1 MKERDSSVGDDV
13 SWVGALMLAMVG
25 GVIAIALYAWTAG
38 TPRASRT
45 QAPAAAAKTATTSTQ
60 ASGAAASTQ
69 TAAPKAMPTG
79 LAIFACGL
87 LLALAAA
94 LVGGLIGLTFGIP
107 KTVKVEAPPGG
118 AAAVADGTQK
128 RHNDYSS
135 NSNFEEIS
143 DWLTKILVG
152 AGLVQIGAIP
162 GAVDGFASRI
172 GESGILG
179 PAGMIVAPSLVIAYS
194 IAGFGLSYLWARIY
208 MGRELVG
215 ALHDGNEDKKASV
228 NPTEEQANA
237 TSVTASAGVITK
249 TE

>member
-1 MKERDSSVGDDV
+1 MQERDSSVRDNV
-13 SWVGALMLAMVG
+13 SWVGALTLAMVG

-38 TPRASRT
+38 TPRAS
-45 QAPAAAAKTATTSTQ
+45 QAPAAAAKTANTTTQ
-60 ASGAAASTQ
+60 ASGATAATQ
-69 TAAPKAMPTG
+69 TATPKAMPTG
-79 LAIFACGL
+79 LAILACGL

-118 AAAVADGTQK
+118 AAAVADGTKK

-162 GAVDGFASRI
+162 GAIDGFASRI
-172 GESGILG
+172 GESGVLG
-179 PAGMIVAPSLVIAYS
+179 PAGMIVGPSIVIAYS
-194 IAGFGLSYLWARIY
+194 IAGFGLAYLWARIY
-208 MGRELVG
+208 MGRELEE
-215 ALHDGNEDKKASV
+215 AQHDDDDDEERPVKPA
-228 NPTEEQANA
+228 EEQANT
-237 TSVTASAGVITK
+237 TSVTASAGVTTK

>member
-1 MKERDSSVGDDV
+1 MQERDSSVRDNV
-13 SWVGALMLAMVG
+13 SWVGALTLAMVG

-38 TPRASRT
+38 TPRASQT
-45 QAPAAAAKTATTSTQ
+45 QAPTAAAKAANPTTP
-60 ASGAAASTQ
+60 ASGA
-69 TAAPKAMPTG
+69 TAAKQPATPTG
-79 LAIFACGL
+79 LAILACGL

-94 LVGGLIGLTFGIP
+94 LVGALIGLTFGIP

-118 AAAVADGTQK
+118 AAAVADGTKK

-162 GAVDGFASRI
+162 GAIDGFASRI

-179 PAGMIVAPSLVIAYS
+179 PAGMIVGPSIVIAYS
-194 IAGFGLSYLWARIY
+194 IAGFGMAYLWARIY
-208 MGRELVG
+208 MGRELEE
-215 ALHDGNEDKKASV
+215 AQHDDDEDKERPV
-228 NPTEEQANA
+228 NLTEEQANT
-237 TSVTASAGVITK
+237 TSVTASAGVTTK